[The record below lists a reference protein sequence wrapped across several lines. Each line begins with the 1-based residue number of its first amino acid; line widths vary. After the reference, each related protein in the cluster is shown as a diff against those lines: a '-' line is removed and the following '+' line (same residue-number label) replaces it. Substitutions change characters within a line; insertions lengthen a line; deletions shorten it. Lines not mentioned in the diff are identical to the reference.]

1 MLKERANLK
10 TRDEAKKIF
19 SEILFA
25 PPSDSLKE
33 MFGSSNWIDWV
44 NNYKKAIVPNK
55 PHNKEK
61 RCSNLAGVISFFF
74 AYAL

>member
-25 PPSDSLKE
+25 PLSDSLKE
-33 MFGSSNWIDWV
+33 MFGPSNWID
-44 NNYKKAIVPNK
+44 
-55 PHNKEK
+55 
-61 RCSNLAGVISFFF
+61 
-74 AYAL
+74 